1 MNRYVATARRLGCRR
16 ITSGE
21 CRSTNHLTGVPR
33 HRVLTCAFGPRKD
46 LVAWKIRRRFKR
58 KKKVASVFN
67 YPTARIVTTA
77 RIDFFLDFF
86 FPSPRLF
93 YFDRFYRGRKVV
105 SLGEK
110 FTRLTTACICLQV
123 HKRSQ
128 CFTN

>member
-21 CRSTNHLTGVPR
+21 CRSTNRLTGVPR
-33 HRVLTCAFGPRKD
+33 HRVLTCAQE
-46 LVAWKIRRRFKR
+46 KIWSRGRFVVGLSGAR
-58 KKKVASVFN
+58 KKKVASVF
-67 YPTARIVTTA
+67 TQRVIVTTA

-93 YFDRFYRGRKVV
+93 HFDRFYRGRKVV